1 MKSRYK
7 FVLFDL
13 DGTLIASAEGVIEA
27 FEYALSKFGIDPGD
41 RESMKKLVGPVL
53 KESFQKVYH
62 FDSETV
68 EEVLRYYHESY
79 ETSGIYKVPLFEGVD
94 DMLSALQDA
103 GKILL
108 VVTAKQQEMAESI
121 LRYVGI
127 DRYFRAVVGPNRSE
141 SRTDKAAMIKKAL
154 SWLELHE
161 SAGSPAAE
169 HTVMVGDRFFDI
181 EGAVQDGVDSIG
193 VLYGY
198 GDRQE
203 LEKAGATWF
212 AETPEEVVRIIKGT
226 S

>member
-1 MKSRYK
+1 MKSRYEY
-7 FVLFDL
+7 VLFDL
-13 DGTLIASAEGVIEA
+13 DGTLIDSADGVIDA
-27 FEYALSKFGIDPGD
+27 FVYSLGKFGIDPGD

-53 KESFQKVYH
+53 KESFQQVYH
-62 FDSETV
+62 FDSENV

-79 ETSGIYKVPLFEGVD
+79 EAEGIYKVPLFEGVD
-94 DMLSALQDA
+94 DMLRTLQDA

-108 VVTAKQQEMAESI
+108 VVTAKQQEIAESI

-127 DRYFRAVVGPNRSE
+127 DRYFLAVVGPSRSE

-154 SWLELHE
+154 SWLEMHE
-161 SAGSPAAE
+161 SAGSPAAQ

-181 EGAVQDGVDSIG
+181 EGAVQDEIDSIG

-203 LEKAGATWF
+203 LEEAGSTWF
-212 AETPEEVVRIIKGT
+212 AETPEEVIRIIKGT
-226 S
+226 P

>member
-1 MKSRYK
+1 MFQLFQQKMKAFLETEK
-7 FVLFDL
+7 PDVLI
-13 DGTLIASAEGVIEA
+13 TNASEFADYIVKWKG
-27 FEYALSKFGIDPGD
+27 
-41 RESMKKLVGPVL
+41 
-53 KESFQKVYH
+53 KV
-62 FDSETV
+62 
-68 EEVLRYYHESY
+68 
-79 ETSGIYKVPLFEGVD
+79 
-94 DMLSALQDA
+94 
-103 GKILL
+103 LL

-161 SAGSPAAE
+161 SADSPAAE

-203 LEKAGATWF
+203 LEEAGATWF

>member
-1 MKSRYK
+1 
-7 FVLFDL
+7 
-13 DGTLIASAEGVIEA
+13 
-27 FEYALSKFGIDPGD
+27 
-41 RESMKKLVGPVL
+41 
-53 KESFQKVYH
+53 
-62 FDSETV
+62 
-68 EEVLRYYHESY
+68 
-79 ETSGIYKVPLFEGVD
+79 
-94 DMLSALQDA
+94 
-103 GKILL
+103 
-108 VVTAKQQEMAESI
+108 MAESI
-121 LRYVGI
+121 LRYVGV

-181 EGAVQDGVDSIG
+181 EGAVRDGVDSIG